1 MTDELGGQSKTLIR
15 GLSILSA
22 CAASRRG
29 LTLVEIAEVTEL
41 APSTVHRLLST
52 LESMKFLSIEPDS
65 GRWRIGVAGFQ
76 MGNAFVRSR
85 DYVAQL
91 RPLMVELS
99 ELTGETVNLA
109 ILSGQKALFVAQ
121 VESTNMMRM
130 VAPLGSQSP
139 LHVSGAGKALLA
151 GLSRREREA
160 LMNQLDYS
168 QCTEHTLTSADAL
181 AVELELVVAEG
192 TAFDREEHV
201 AGMQCIAAPV
211 FNEIGEPLCALSVS
225 GPSVRLIEPV
235 RAECAVAVRA
245 MGGRAT
251 EVVGGR
257 PPSHWLAYD

>member
-1 MTDELGGQSKTLIR
+1 MTDETGGQSKTLIR

-22 CAASRRG
+22 CAGSRRG
-29 LTLVEIAEVTEL
+29 LTLVEIAEATDL

-52 LESMKFLSIEPDS
+52 LESMKFLSVEPDS

-109 ILSGQKALFVAQ
+109 ILSGKRALFVAQ

-151 GLSRREREA
+151 GLSVRERDSI
-160 LMNQLDYS
+160 LDQLEYP
-168 QCTEHTLTSADAL
+168 QLTPHSLDSAHAL
-181 AVELELVVAEG
+181 AAELDAVIARG
-192 TAFDREEHV
+192 CAYDREEHV
-201 AGMQCIAAPV
+201 AGMQCVAAPV
-211 FNEIGEPLCALSVS
+211 FNEIGQPLCALSVS
-225 GPSVRLIEPV
+225 GPTVRLNPEAV
-235 RAECAVAVRA
+235 AECAAAVTA
-245 MGGRAT
+245 MGARGT

-257 PPSHWLAYD
+257 PPKHWVVYG